1 MACPVSYILH
11 LRLCVRAC
19 PHADGVKWHRV
30 ERSSG
35 SLRRQVKLPASANL
49 EGLTAAADNGVLTI
63 SCPKKPEAAAA
74 GPRRIAIA

>member
-1 MACPVSYILH
+1 MW
-11 LRLCVRAC
+11 RCVCIVPGC

-35 SLRRQVKLPASANL
+35 SLRRQPRRQVKLPASANL
-49 EGLTAAADNGVLTI
+49 EGLSAAADNGVLTI
-63 SCPKKPEAAAA
+63 SCPKKPEAVAA